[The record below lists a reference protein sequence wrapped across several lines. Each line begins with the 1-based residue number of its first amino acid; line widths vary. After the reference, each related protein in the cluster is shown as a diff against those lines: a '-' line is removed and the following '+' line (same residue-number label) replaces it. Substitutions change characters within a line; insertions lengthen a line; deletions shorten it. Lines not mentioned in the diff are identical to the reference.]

1 MALEAF
7 AKAHALLQPI
17 QGLHAELARLPQSAC
32 FHLVSQGSKL
42 STLLA
47 DE

>member
-17 QGLHAELARLPQSAC
+17 QGLHAELARLWQSAGL
-32 FHLVSQGSKL
+32 FSSSQPRAQTQHFLGG
-42 STLLA
+42 
-47 DE
+47 